1 MKAKIDQK
9 LVMTLLVRDEE
20 DIIEQCI
27 KFHLN
32 QGVDFIIATD
42 NGSIDGT
49 KDILLKYKEMRLLH
63 LIEEPEHNYNQPV
76 WVNNMIEIAR
86 DKYDATWIMNVDAD
100 EFWFSTFGDLK
111 LSLPT
116 TKECNVLKI
125 GSIQID
131 PVDSYEN
138 GLFKIPK
145 TISGIVTSHF
155 KCMHTAKGYK
165 RILMGNHEVKMKRFN
180 RKKMITSDIIIF
192 HFANRSYQ
200 QFENKVVKTVKA
212 LDNNP
217 DFVNKKH
224 IGEHIRIH
232 YEKYKEGKL
241 RQSYDDIKIE
251 NSKNKHYIENDSR
264 LFDYVENGYRSIDS
278 IMNKDFNLSRNRI
291 K

>member
-1 MKAKIDQK
+1 
-9 LVMTLLVRDEE
+9 
-20 DIIEQCI
+20 
-27 KFHLN
+27 
-32 QGVDFIIATD
+32 
-42 NGSIDGT
+42 
-49 KDILLKYKEMRLLH
+49 
-63 LIEEPEHNYNQPV
+63 
-76 WVNNMIEIAR
+76 
-86 DKYDATWIMNVDAD
+86 
-100 EFWFSTFGDLK
+100 
-111 LSLPT
+111 
-116 TKECNVLKI
+116 
-125 GSIQID
+125 
-131 PVDSYEN
+131 
-138 GLFKIPK
+138 
-145 TISGIVTSHF
+145 
-155 KCMHTAKGYK
+155 
-165 RILMGNHEVKMKRFN
+165 MGNHEVKMKRFN